1 MNDDQEIS
9 FIDAEEYGM
18 KQEGASFKEICL
30 RHLSKI
36 SELSTREFKK
46 GYMKKKPIATSSG
59 VYMSEEY
66 IEDGRKAFINA
77 VNCFYDLLLPH
88 FDDEMITKD
97 KEIEE
102 ELKSKLKEF
111 KEDLNSSADDWI
123 DEKLEIK
130 RKLFQ
135 QLSLLLKRL
144 GYLETKGLVQ

>member
-1 MNDDQEIS
+1 MSDEVE

-18 KQEGASFKEICL
+18 RQEGASFKEICL

-36 SELSTREFKK
+36 SELSTREFKR

-59 VYMSEEY
+59 VYMAEEY
-66 IEDGRKAFINA
+66 VEDGRKAYINA
-77 VNCFYDLLLPH
+77 VDCFYDLLLPH
-88 FDDEMITKD
+88 FDDPMIEKD
-97 KEIEE
+97 KEIQE
-102 ELKSKLKEF
+102 ELKTKLKEF
-111 KEDLNSSADDWI
+111 TDDKGSDADDWI

-130 RKLFQ
+130 RRLFQ